1 MASLRKTAAGDLSKQ
16 SEEAMAAC
24 AKCGSAILIH
34 SAQVVPFH
42 GRHGS
47 RQELQV
53 QVEKDPA
60 AMFMKEAVRSSIKTV
75 ICGSCGF
82 VEFYVTNPGELAA
95 AEAERNK
102 GK

>member
-1 MASLRKTAAGDLSKQ
+1 
-16 SEEAMAAC
+16 MAAC

-34 SAQVVPFH
+34 SAQVAPFH
-42 GRHGS
+42 RRHGS

-60 AMFMKEAVRSSIKTV
+60 AMFMKEAIRSPIRMV